1 MWFSLKLYLR
11 DRWLLVSGIGTLLAQ
26 LFLWGY
32 LFRLLPPSN
41 EPVFLHYTI
50 LVGVDFIGPAWQAYL
65 LPLGGF
71 IFALVNYAVGFITF
85 NQGRFLA
92 RLLCVSTFFLHLL
105 LAIAVVF
112 LVGLN
117 K

>member
-11 DRWLLVSGIGTLLAQ
+11 DRWLLVSGLGTLFVQ
-26 LFLWGY
+26 LFSWGY
-32 LFRLLPPSN
+32 LLRLLPPSS

-65 LPLGGF
+65 LPLGGL
-71 IFALVNYAVGFITF
+71 IIVLVNYAVGFITF

-92 RLLCVSTFFLHLL
+92 RLLSVSTFFLQLL
-105 LAIAVVF
+105 LAGAVVF